1 MNMRFYRPVYGPIGL
16 ITLAA
21 ALSAC
26 GTVPDRNYA
35 LDQARTRYVMAQ
47 NDPQVLKL
55 APGELKRAEETL
67 RLAEQSSVNGAPPAT
82 VDHLA
87 YMTKQRVTIAQETA
101 SSRYAQSI
109 TAAAAGER
117 DRTRLGMRTRE
128 ADQANAD
135 ARRSE
140 ARVERS
146 DARANDLAAQLQELK
161 AKKTDRGLVVTLGDV
176 LFDNASSSLTSASSG
191 DMAKLAAVFRQN
203 PLLKASIEGYT
214 DSVGSA
220 NANYALSE
228 RRANAVLVALVKLGV
243 PADRLSTQ
251 AHGQESPVANNATA
265 AGRQLNRRVEIV
277 FAQDAPAR

>member
-1 MNMRFYRPVYGPIGL
+1 MNMRSYRPLTGSIGL
-16 ITLAA
+16 VALAA

-55 APGELKRAEETL
+55 APGELKRAEDTL
-67 RLAEQSSVNGAPPAT
+67 RLAEQASVNGAPPAT

-87 YMTKQRVTIAQETA
+87 YMTRQRVTIAQETA

-135 ARRSE
+135 ARRAD
-140 ARVERS
+140 ARVS
-146 DARANDLAAQLQELK
+146 DLEAQLKDLN
-161 AKKTDRGLVVTLGDV
+161 ARKTERGMVVTLGDV
-176 LFDNASSSLTSASSG
+176 LFDNGQSSLTAAAAG
-191 DMAKLAAVFRQN
+191 DMAKLADVFKRN
-203 PLLKASIEGYT
+203 PQLKASIEGYT
-214 DSVGSA
+214 DNVGGE
-220 NANYALSE
+220 NANYALAE
-228 RRANAVLVALVKLGV
+228 RRANAVLLALIRNGV
-243 PADRLSTQ
+243 PRDRLSMQ
-251 AHGQESPVANNATA
+251 AHGEESPVANNATA

-277 FAQDAPAR
+277 FEQNGEDLPRR

>member
-1 MNMRFYRPVYGPIGL
+1 MNKRSYRPLQGPIGL
-16 ITLAA
+16 AA
-21 ALSAC
+21 IVVALSAC
-26 GTVPDRNYA
+26 STVPDRNYA
-35 LDQARTRYVMAQ
+35 LEQARTRYVAAQ

-67 RLAEQSSVNGAPPAT
+67 RLAEQSSANGAPPAT

-87 YMTKQRVTIAQETA
+87 YMTRQRVTIARETA

-146 DARANDLAAQLQELK
+146 DARADDLAAQLQELK
-161 AKKTDRGLVVTLGDV
+161 ARKTDRGLVVTLGDV

-191 DMAKLAAVFRQN
+191 DMAKLANVFRQN

-251 AHGQESPVANNATA
+251 AHGQENPVANNATA